1 MNSTIDYYNKNA
13 KEFCEN
19 TVDADM
25 SVCIN
30 AFLKYL
36 KPKSKILDAGCG
48 SGRDS
53 KVFIE
58 KGYDVTAID
67 ASPEICKL
75 ATEYIGMPVVVK
87 RFEYLNYQDKFDG
100 IWACASL
107 LHIEK
112 SKLSGVID
120 KLHNALKCG
129 GVIYAS
135 FKYGESEE
143 ILNDRYFSYFTED
156 ECRKLFEKHGGFD
169 ILECFVTLDVREE
182 CQGNKWVNIIGR
194 KR

>member
-19 TVDADM
+19 TVDADT
-25 SVCIN
+25 SICRN
-30 AFLKYL
+30 AFLKYMA
-36 KPKSKILDAGCG
+36 PKSKILDAGCG

-75 ATEYIGMPVVVK
+75 ATEFIGMSVLVK
-87 RFEYLNYQDKFDG
+87 RFEDLSYQDEFNG

-107 LHIEK
+107 LHIKK
-112 SKLSGVID
+112 SKLPDVIE
-120 KLHNALKCG
+120 KLHNALKNG

-135 FKYGESEE
+135 FKYGESEG
-143 ILNDRYFSYFTED
+143 ISNDRFFSYFTED
-156 ECRKLFEKHGGFD
+156 ECQMLFERNERFE
-169 ILECFVTLDVREE
+169 ILECFVTEDVREE

-194 KR
+194 K